1 MEKTSKTNKEKSF
14 WDRLREQR
22 PTKRPFFVLAP
33 MADVTDPAF
42 RRIIAKYGKPDVMWT
57 EFVSADGLML
67 GGREHLIRD
76 LLYIETER
84 PIIAQLFGS
93 NTETMRAAAKLC
105 TELGFD
111 GIDINMGCPDKSIE
125 KQGAGAAII
134 KTPDIAVAIIRAAR
148 EGIAEAVAENTNDA
162 TSKPIRLIP
171 LSVKTRI
178 GYTKNEIDTWL
189 PTLLK
194 ENLAAITVHCRTRKE
209 MSSVPARWEHIQEV
223 TALRDK
229 IAPQTLIIGNGD
241 VRDMEHGCE
250 LAEKYG
256 ADGVM
261 IGRSIFGNPWLFAE
275 KNTPTE
281 NRKAFSQPSSSLTS
295 FYQKIRNNYAAFLQN
310 YFGIKNRYWL
320 RNTAPAGITQEEKLR
335 VLVEHCKL
343 YEELLGDIKS
353 FSIMK
358 KHFKAYVH
366 GWPGSKELRMEL
378 MEAQSAADVERT
390 IKTFLKK

>member
-1 MEKTSKTNKEKSF
+1 MNFWERIRENKTATE
-14 WDRLREQR
+14 
-22 PTKRPFFVLAP
+22 PFFALAP

-67 GGREHLIRD
+67 GGRDHLIRD
-76 LLYIETER
+76 LIFSEAER
-84 PIIAQLFGS
+84 PIVAQLFGS
-93 NTETMRAAAKLC
+93 NPETMRAAAKLC

-125 KQGAGAAII
+125 KQGAGAATI
-134 KTPDIAVAIIRAAR
+134 KTPDVAVAIIRAAKA
-148 EGIAEAVAENTNDA
+148 GIADAVAGAENNASIKT
-162 TSKPIRLIP
+162 IP

-178 GYTKNEIDTWL
+178 GYNKNEIETWI
-189 PTLLK
+189 PTLLR
-194 ENLAAITVHCRTRKE
+194 EDLAAITVHCRTRKE

-229 IAPQTLIIGNGD
+229 IAPQTLVIGNGD
-241 VRDMEHGCE
+241 VRDMQHGRE
-250 LAEKYG
+250 LAQKFG

-261 IGRSIFGNPWLFAE
+261 IGRSIFGNPWLFAKSQE
-275 KNTPTE
+275 KTASHSYEKKLKNM
-281 NRKAFSQPSSSLTS
+281 FSHIKNS
-295 FYQKIRNNYAAFLQN
+295 FAQFLQTF
-310 YFGIKNRYWL
+310 FGIKNRYWL
-320 RNTAPAGITQEEKLR
+320 RAAESQGIAKEDRLR

-358 KHFKAYVH
+358 KHFKAYVN
-366 GWPGSKELRMEL
+366 GWAGSKELRMEL
-378 MEAQSAADVERT
+378 MEAKNAADVER
-390 IKTFLKK
+390 IINSR

>member
-1 MEKTSKTNKEKSF
+1 MQKTNRMNNEDSF
-14 WDRLREQR
+14 WGRLREQR
-22 PTKRPFFVLAP
+22 VTKRPFFVLAP

-76 LLYIETER
+76 LLYTEAER

-134 KTPDIAVAIIRAAR
+134 KTPDIAIAIIRAAR
-148 EGIAEAVAENTNDA
+148 EGIAQAVAENTNDA
-162 TSKPIRLIP
+162 TGKPIRTIP

-178 GYTKNEIDTWL
+178 GYTKNEINTWL

-223 TALRDK
+223 AALRDQ
-229 IAPQTLIIGNGD
+229 IAPETLIIGNGD
-241 VRDMEHGCE
+241 VRDMEHGRE

-261 IGRSIFGNPWLFAE
+261 IGRSIFGNPWLFADAQ
-275 KNTPTE
+275 KNDAQKKT
-281 NRKAFSQPSSSLTS
+281 FHSFFPST
-295 FYQKIRNNYAAFLQN
+295 FFQKIRNSFAAFLQN

-320 RNTAPAGITQEEKLR
+320 RNTAPAGVSKEEKLC
-335 VLVEHCKL
+335 VLIEHCKL

-390 IKTFLKK
+390 IKHFIDTK